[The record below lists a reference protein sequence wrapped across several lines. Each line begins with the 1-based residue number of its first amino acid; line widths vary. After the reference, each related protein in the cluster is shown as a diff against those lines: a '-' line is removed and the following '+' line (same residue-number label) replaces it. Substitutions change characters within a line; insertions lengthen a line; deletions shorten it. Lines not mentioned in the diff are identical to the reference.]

1 MSTVFCA
8 ILSCVSRDLAMDQSP
23 TQEVLS
29 SFTASEGN
37 IKNETGQTITYQGYS
52 LLRSDAM

>member
-1 MSTVFCA
+1 MSTVFCV
-8 ILSCVSRDLAMDQSP
+8 ILLCVRRDLAMDQSP

-29 SFTASEGN
+29 SFTVSEGN
-37 IKNETGQTITYQGYS
+37 IKNGTGQMIIYQGYS